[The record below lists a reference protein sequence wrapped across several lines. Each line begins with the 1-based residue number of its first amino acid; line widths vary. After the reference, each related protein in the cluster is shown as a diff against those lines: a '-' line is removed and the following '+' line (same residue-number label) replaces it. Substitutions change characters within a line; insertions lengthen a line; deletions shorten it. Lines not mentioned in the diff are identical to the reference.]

1 MNKTQFEKY
10 YIYDICYYC
19 DLKSIHLLS
28 LINKKYHKT
37 ITNSLFAFDTN
48 NYSFNPNAKL
58 FEGDFMNLFSCSLN
72 SCDSLSI
79 SIGNN
84 NSLINQFNNS
94 EDEEE
99 EIELLPDTQEIP
111 PIDPEFDQLMQNAIK
126 PIKSKV
132 RSLKVFLPTKC
143 LTSFKSFISLEKLTL
158 SYDLLFTTFPTL
170 NQGKVPQYLQ
180 KFPLKYF
187 CISDVP
193 LPLCKEIN
201 QIFSLIDHYCKKVII
216 PSKTLFTIELL
227 ELIKKTPTIIFFIYQ
242 FIHQNLIEY
251 LPSNIIIHPLIVD
264 QMSQKYCGYKINFTS
279 FSKKYFPFSISCQ
292 HIKSI
297 YSTMYLYA
305 NGELPSFVS
314 YKDLLSLNLKE
325 DKTINRI
332 NYDFTPFKTLT
343 SLTLTAQ
350 ERIERKV
357 QLPSQLKELYIDCF
371 IHLISHLNQLP
382 NGLTALT
389 LRQIDSLS
397 IHLPLTIKNLQL
409 RWFNKCTSIDNL
421 NQLNELTECDIKGMS
436 VKELC
441 FSYSLMKL
449 SLMSCH
455 KLESINDYDFIFDLK
470 PIIQDCPKILFN

>member
-10 YIYDICYYC
+10 HIYDICYYC
-19 DLKSIHLLS
+19 ELKSIHLLS
-28 LINKKYHKT
+28 LINKKYHTT

-48 NYSFNPNAKL
+48 NCSFNQNAKL
-58 FEGDFMNLFSCSLN
+58 FEGDFMNLFSCSFN

-84 NSLINQFNNS
+84 SSLINQLNTS
-94 EDEEE
+94 EDED
-99 EIELLPDTQEIP
+99 EIELLPDTKEIP
-111 PIDPEFDQLMQNAIK
+111 PIDPEFDQLMQKSLK

-132 RSLKVFLPTKC
+132 HSLKVFLPTKC
-143 LTSFKSFISLEKLTL
+143 LTSFKSFISLEKLTI

-180 KFPLKYF
+180 KFPLTYF

-227 ELIKKTPTIIFFIYQ
+227 ELLQKTPNIIFFIHQ
-242 FIHQNLIEY
+242 FIHQSLIEY
-251 LPSNIIIHPLIVD
+251 LPSNVIIHPLIVD
-264 QMSQKYCGYKINFTS
+264 QMSQKYSGYKVNFTS

-292 HIKSI
+292 HVHSI

-325 DKTINRI
+325 DKTINKI
-332 NYDFTPFKTLT
+332 NYDLTPFKALT

-350 ERIERKV
+350 ERIDRKV
-357 QLPSQLKELYIDCF
+357 QLPSQLKELHIDCF

-389 LRQIDSLS
+389 LRQIDSPS
-397 IHLPLTIKNLQL
+397 IHLPLMIKNLQL

-421 NQLNELTECDIKGMS
+421 HELNELTECDIKGMA

-455 KLESINDYDFIFDLK
+455 KLESVNDYDFIFDLR
-470 PIIQDCPKILFN
+470 PIVQDCPKILFN